1 VYAWGPNSCSELG
14 LGHRKIIS
22 NPTLIPFF
30 KGAMDPN
37 QLLIQKKEITDLKT
51 AAFNS
56 LWQYG
61 MLPILVGNRA

>member
-1 VYAWGPNSCSELG
+1 
-14 LGHRKIIS
+14 
-22 NPTLIPFF
+22 
-30 KGAMDPN
+30 MDPN